1 MAYKFPTT
9 SRRRTAIT
17 NALTTTHE
25 ENDDGDERGSDDVDK
40 TAGKRLTT
48 TVPQRGRLMT
58 VKKGLLCTRATI
70 QSTILSFFQTGSLL
84 RT

>member
-25 ENDDGDERGSDDVDK
+25 ENDDDDEEDDGDK
-40 TAGKRLTT
+40 TAGKRLTI
-48 TVPQRGRLMT
+48 TVPQRRRPMT

-70 QSTILSFFQTGSLL
+70 QSTILSLFLSNSFSP
-84 RT
+84 